1 MIIDA
6 NFIIYILPIA
16 GGLLGLIVGSFL
28 ATLIIRWPLGKSITT
43 GRSKCD
49 TCGKQL
55 APRELFPVISYF
67 WQKGRCVECGGT
79 INSHHLAIELTSA
92 LIGGLAFYVAPNIM
106 GLTGAV
112 FGWLLLTLASL
123 DAEHQWLPDRLTAV
137 LAISGIFSALMVEEP
152 ILMDRII
159 GGLVGYFSLTLIAMA
174 YRWFRG
180 REGLGG
186 GDPKMLAGIG
196 IWLGWQ
202 YLPIVLIGA
211 STIGL
216 VLVFAARLRGQAV
229 GMDSQLPLGSLMAVT
244 AFPVWLFQ
252 AAGLNLLGWLITF

>member
-6 NFIIYILPIA
+6 SLVTCILPIA
-16 GGLLGLIVGSFL
+16 GGLVGLVVGSFL
-28 ATLIIRWPLGKSITT
+28 ATLVVRWPLGKSIAS
-43 GRSKCD
+43 GRSNCD
-49 TCGKQL
+49 SCGKQL
-55 APRELFPVISYF
+55 APRELIPVVSYV
-67 WQKGRCVECGGT
+67 WQKGRCADCGEA
-79 INSHHLAIELTSA
+79 INTHHLAIELTSA
-92 LIGGLAFYVAPNIM
+92 LVGALALYVAPNII
-106 GLTGAV
+106 GLAGAV

-123 DAEHQWLPDRLTAV
+123 DAEHHWLPDRLTAI
-137 LAISGIFSALMVEEP
+137 LAISGMFSALMVEEP
-152 ILMDRII
+152 ILMDRMI
-159 GGLVGYFSLTLIAMA
+159 GGFVGYFSLTLIAIV
-174 YRWFRG
+174 YRRLRG

-211 STIGL
+211 SVTGL
-216 VLVFAARLRGQAV
+216 VLVLSARLRSQAV

-252 AAGLNLLGWLITF
+252 AAGLNLLGWLATF